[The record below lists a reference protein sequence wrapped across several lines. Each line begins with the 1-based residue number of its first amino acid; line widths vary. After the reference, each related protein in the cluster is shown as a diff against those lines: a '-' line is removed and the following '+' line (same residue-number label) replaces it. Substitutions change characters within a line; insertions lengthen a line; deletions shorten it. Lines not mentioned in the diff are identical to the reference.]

1 MEITAEDRELF
12 QQACNK
18 IVMQE
23 RLRYGIGTLSE
34 KTVHAVLKNY
44 LVPKEEY
51 HEIKCEGYVAD
62 IFFED
67 EIIEVQ
73 TANFNTLR
81 KKLEAFLT
89 KYDVTVVYPIPG
101 KKWLSWIDE
110 QTGEITKKR
119 KSPKVGTYYQ
129 VFPELYKIKQFLLH
143 PNLHFRLVLLE
154 VEEYRLLNGWSQ
166 DKKKGSSRFDR
177 IPVDILGDLQISHIA
192 DYHLLLPENL
202 PMEFTA
208 KHYKTATG
216 LSIAQAQTAM
226 NILSYVECLEKI
238 GKQGRSILYRQKISL
253 DQENE
258 KVAIEKVRDYFKAF
272 NMDTKILEFSTSSAT
287 VELAAMAVG
296 CEPERI
302 AKTLS
307 FLIDDSCILIVCAGD
322 AKIDN
327 QKYKSTFSKKAKMP
341 TVDQVLQYVGHE
353 VGGVCPF
360 AIKEGV
366 LVYLD
371 ESLKRFQTVFPAC
384 GSSNSAIELTILELE
399 KYSHMEKWVDV
410 CKDWQKQDNIEE

>member
-1 MEITAEDRELF
+1 MEITTEDRELF
-12 QQACNK
+12 QQACEK

-44 LVPKEEY
+44 LVPKAQY
-51 HEIKCEGYVAD
+51 HEIRCEGYVAD

-81 KKLEAFLT
+81 KKLEAFLQ
-89 KYDVTVVYPIPG
+89 KYEVTIVYPIPG
-101 KKWLSWIDE
+101 IKWLSWIDD

-119 KSPKVGTYYQ
+119 KSPKTGSYYQ
-129 VFPELYKIKQFLLH
+129 VFPELYKIKQFLMH
-143 PNLHFRLVLLE
+143 PNLHLRLVLLE

-177 IPVDILGDLQISHIA
+177 IPVNILGDLQISHIT
-192 DYHLLLPENL
+192 DYELLLPDNL
-202 PMEFTA
+202 PLEFTA
-208 KHYKTATG
+208 KNYKTASRLPLG
-216 LSIAQAQTAM
+216 QAQTAL
-226 NILSYVECLEKI
+226 NILNYVECIEKI
-238 GKQGRSILYRQKISL
+238 GKQGRSILYRQKIKHG
-253 DQENE
+253 QENE
-258 KVAIEKVRDYFKAF
+258 KVAIEKVRNYFKAY
-272 NMDTKILEFSTSSAT
+272 NMDSKIMEFSTSSAT
-287 VELAAMAVG
+287 VELAAQAVG
-296 CEPERI
+296 CEPKRI

-307 FLIDDSCILIVCAGD
+307 FLLDDTCILIVCAGD

-327 QKYKSTFSKKAKMP
+327 AKYKCTFQKKAKMP
-341 TVDQVLQYVGHE
+341 TVDEVLQYVGHE

-360 AIKEGV
+360 AINEGIS
-366 LVYLD
+366 VYLD

-384 GSSNSAIELTILELE
+384 GSSNSAIELTIPELE
-399 KYSHMEKWVDV
+399 KYSHMDKWVDV
-410 CKDWQKQDNIEE
+410 CKDWQDLKDLN